1 MANGGFLNNDSALD
15 QHKAIVGRVVAKF
28 VSDGLAQ
35 HDMRPV
41 TWPNK
46 SPPGVNRRALDGH
59 AGAITASIKK
69 PPGHD
74 SVRPHTRLPVSQF
87 RRYHHNRRAAQR
99 FREAMKSPGCL
110 LGASARVSH
119 IAALSC

>member
-1 MANGGFLNNDSALD
+1 MNNDSALD

-46 SPPGVNRRALDGH
+46 SPPGVNRRALDRH
-59 AGAITASIKK
+59 AGAITASIKSR
-69 PPGHD
+69 PGMTP
-74 SVRPHTRLPVSQF
+74 RGLNTRLPVSQF
-87 RRYHHNRRAAQR
+87 RRCHHNRRAAQR
-99 FREAMKSPGCL
+99 FREAIKNPPGAYCRDPR
-110 LGASARVSH
+110 G
-119 IAALSC
+119 